1 MRSRLLGLR
10 TRAGTLGAMH
20 MYNKL
25 GAAFMFLMAGG
36 CLFFLWGSLGSEGGA
51 WGTAFWL
58 VFAPGFAALG
68 VWALRQR

>member
-1 MRSRLLGLR
+1 
-10 TRAGTLGAMH
+10 

-25 GAAFMFLMAGG
+25 GAAFMFLIAGG
-36 CLFFLWGSLGSEGGA
+36 CLFFVWGSLGSEGGA